1 MLRKGLFLVLFLA
14 FMACEKASTSPE
26 KTLLGEW
33 AYVGT
38 FDSRQSY
45 DCFLC
50 EGFEPSA
57 TLYSINFLAETN
69 YSGRVNLLLVRGE
82 YMLSDIK
89 ITDKGFTAGFEN
101 INMEILNKPYETEA
115 DSKVKTLLENA
126 NKVEIKTKSTDQSRD
141 ILILSSDD
149 FEFLVF
155 ARK

>member
-1 MLRKGLFLVLFLA
+1 MLRKGLYLIIFLA
-14 FMACEKASTSPE
+14 FNACEKTATTPE

-33 AYVGT
+33 VYAGT

-45 DCFLC
+45 KCYVC

-57 TLYSINFLAETN
+57 SIYSINFLTESN
-69 YSGRVNLLLVRGE
+69 YSGRVNLLLIKGE
-82 YMLSDIK
+82 YVLSDIK
-89 ITDKGFTAGFEN
+89 NTEKGFTAGFEN

-115 DSKVKTLLENA
+115 DSKVKTLLETA
-126 NKVEIKTKSTDQSRD
+126 NKVEIKTKSTNQSGD
-141 ILILSSDD
+141 ILILNSDD